1 MHQIIASLTFG
12 YGVGPRYH
20 APQISERVR
29 VQGHIKKDFE
39 WNVYQ
44 KHIIA
49 SWVGGGLLV
58 YLTSSQPPVLIPW
71 EK

>member
-12 YGVGPRYH
+12 YGVGPRNH

-49 SWVGGGLLV
+49 SWVGGGVISL
-58 YLTSSQPPVLIPW
+58 LTSSQTPVLITL
-71 EK
+71 E